1 MSFLA
6 YVCDETRPQ
15 IPKLI
20 GLFPQIK
27 EKSEHGGEEQAGSP
41 VAGYDHALT
50 HTSGPERET
59 HTSIDPCFSLL
70 LFHKLFAARL
80 RFGVD
85 ARR

>member
-6 YVCDETRPQ
+6 YVCDETRLQ

-41 VAGYDHALT
+41 IAGYEYALT
-50 HTSGPERET
+50 HTSESEGET
-59 HTSIDPCFSLL
+59 QTSIDPGLSLL
-70 LFHKLFAARL
+70 LFHKLFAAGL